1 MHLVQFA
8 LVFPLK
14 VTSNQYSDKKIASG
28 RQTSRCVRHDVT
40 SSVSF
45 PYVFITQGLCC
56 IIIVMIWWT
65 CPQQVHVLWLWTYI
79 MGMVWTKVAS
89 SHFFVDLWLEKIFEA
104 LHSGVKHLD
113 EIDFLALFH
122 FYVQFDK
129 FCNKS
134 VSSYVFHIEKYNIVH
149 SLMKWVGLYSI
160 ICNHLHCQSE
170 TCKI

>member
-1 MHLVQFA
+1 MVWSPLYYMHLVQFA

-56 IIIVMIWWT
+56 IIIVVIWWT

-89 SHFFVDLWLEKIFEA
+89 SHFSVDLWLEKIFEA

-113 EIDFLALFH
+113 EIDFLALPFFFMFSLISFAIKVSPLMLFH
-122 FYVQFDK
+122 V
-129 FCNKS
+129 
-134 VSSYVFHIEKYNIVH
+134 EKYNTVH
-149 SLMKWVGLYSI
+149 SLMKGVGLYCI
-160 ICNHLHCQSE
+160 I
-170 TCKI
+170 